1 MIEEIFDYECSTCLQ
16 QKCNVSYNDPKV
28 HFADYD
34 LFFGFEKWPGDHICA
49 GKMAV
54 CQSQDMCS
62 CREVEKFVEHLRLNV
77 MESMLCLTKA
87 QKSPNGKNW
96 SPQKFGSWLHKN
108 IKKIGQN
115 KWNDIMFQS
124 SFWDIKN

>member
-1 MIEEIFDYECSTCLQ
+1 
-16 QKCNVSYNDPKV
+16 
-28 HFADYD
+28 
-34 LFFGFEKWPGDHICA
+34 
-49 GKMAV
+49 MAV

-96 SPQKFGSWLHKN
+96 SPQKFGSWLYKN
-108 IKKIGQN
+108 IFFETLKTSSHFWLALM
-115 KWNDIMFQS
+115 WNVS
-124 SFWDIKN
+124 